1 MKSWEEIIDVLKKNL
16 VSLGDVTIT
25 PAILITA
32 VLIILGAFWVS
43 RLLRGMLRRSLFRR
57 THLNIGTQETIC
69 RILHY
74 IIMSMGFFIAIQQ
87 VGGGSDNLDCD
98 KCGIDGRDRFG
109 VTKYYQ

>member
-1 MKSWEEIIDVLKKNL
+1 MKIWEEIIDVLKKNL

-25 PAILITA
+25 PAVLITA

-69 RILHY
+69 PY
-74 IIMSMGFFIAIQQ
+74 IALYHNVNGLLYCHTT
-87 VGGGSDNLDCD
+87 GWGGSDNLDCD